1 MSRFEFF
8 LRVFC
13 LLLAGSGW
21 AAFAGA
27 LSRLHDNDDTLRD
40 VTEAYAISA
49 QQNRELRENYQKVQ
63 SAHESL
69 QRLQDRKLQELEE
82 KVGAYERR
90 LRQLGI
96 IQE

>member
-27 LSRLHDNDDTLRD
+27 LSRLHDNDDTLRE
-40 VTEAYAISA
+40 VTEAYATSVH
-49 QQNRELRENYQKVQ
+49 QNRELHENFQRVQ

-69 QRLQDRKLQELEE
+69 QRMQDRKLQELEE
-82 KVGAYERR
+82 KVSAYERR
-90 LRQLGI
+90 LRQMGI